1 METSEATPVGGGPF
15 NQMTGTLS
23 HDGNWLAYSS
33 NESGT
38 DEVYVQAFPE
48 PKGRWMIS
56 TNGGYEPMWRSD
68 DREIFYL
75 RDAGIAAV
83 SVEPGPNFSF
93 GTPEVLFSTI
103 VRSAQRAGYSVS
115 KDGGQ
120 ILVNELPPA
129 DANKTGARLIQ
140 NWPAALVR

>member
-1 METSEATPVGGGPF
+1 METSEAKPVVDGPF
-15 NQMTGTLS
+15 NQMTAALS
-23 HDGNWLAYSS
+23 HDGKWLAYSS

-75 RDAGIAAV
+75 RDTNIAAV
-83 SVEPGPNFSF
+83 SVEPGSNFSF
-93 GTPEVLFSTI
+93 GTPETLFSTI
-103 VRSAQRAGYSVS
+103 IRGAQRSGYSLS
-115 KDGGQ
+115 AP
-120 ILVNELPPA
+120 N
-129 DANKTGARLIQ
+129 
-140 NWPAALVR
+140 ALATP